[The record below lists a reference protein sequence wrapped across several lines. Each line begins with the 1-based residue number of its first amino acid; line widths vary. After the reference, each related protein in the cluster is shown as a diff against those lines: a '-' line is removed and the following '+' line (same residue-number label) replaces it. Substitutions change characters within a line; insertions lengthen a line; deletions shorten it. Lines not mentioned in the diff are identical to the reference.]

1 MPRGFIDGVILYKK
15 QVIALMTPQ
24 SPESFNFLMSVTAMN
39 VPKRLSDYDKES
51 KTLSTSCILTFS

>member
-24 SPESFNFLMSVTAMN
+24 SPESFNFLMSVTAM
-39 VPKRLSDYDKES
+39 
-51 KTLSTSCILTFS
+51 